1 MTFLSPEML
10 WGLLFIPAA
19 LALYVVAQRRR
30 MRYAVRFTNLDLLAN
45 VVHRSPGWRRHLPT
59 LFYLGALTTLV
70 VGLARPEAT
79 VLVPREQATVM
90 LVIDVSGS
98 MNATDVAPTRLL
110 AAKRAAQS
118 FLDQLPGAFRVG
130 VVSFAA
136 SAQTQSEP
144 TRDRTAVRRVLQLL
158 DANGGTA
165 MGDGLERALDVRRGA
180 RSSQTPSP
188 SPTPSDGA
196 TPSAT
201 PVPPADHPLPLAVVL
216 LSDGANTAGATEPLE
231 AAENAR
237 ELGVPVFTIA
247 LGTAEGTITV
257 PGGTRGTLRTMPVPP
272 DPETLRQIAEITGGG
287 FFEAPT
293 ESDLRAVYNDLGSRI
308 GFVEE
313 LQEITVLFAGLGL
326 VLIVLGGGLAVLWFN
341 RLP

>member
-10 WGLLFIPAA
+10 WGLLLVPAA

-30 MRYAVRFTNLDLLAN
+30 MRFAVRFTNLDLLAN

-59 LFYLGALTTLV
+59 LFYLGALAALV
-70 VGLARPEAT
+70 FGLARPEAT

-118 FLDQLPGAFRVG
+118 FLDQLPREFRVG

-144 TRDRTAVRRVLQLL
+144 TRDRAAVRRVLQLL

-165 MGDGLERALDVRRGA
+165 MGDGLERALDVRRAAGA
-180 RSSQTPSP
+180 PQPPSS
-188 SPTPSDGA
+188 SPTPSDA
-196 TPSAT
+196 APSAA
-201 PVPPADHPLPLAVVL
+201 PVPATDDQLPLAVVL
-216 LSDGANTAGATEPLE
+216 LSDGANTSGATEPLE
-231 AAENAR
+231 AADNAR

-257 PGGTRGTLRTMPVPP
+257 PGGTRGALRTMPVPP

>member
-1 MTFLSPEML
+1 
-10 WGLLFIPAA
+10 
-19 LALYVVAQRRR
+19 

-59 LFYLGALTTLV
+59 LFYLGALAALLV
-70 VGLARPEAT
+70 SLARPEAT

-90 LVIDVSGS
+90 LVMDVSGS

-110 AAKRAAQS
+110 AAKRAAES
-118 FLDQLPGAFRVG
+118 FLDQLPGGFRVG

-136 SAQTQSEP
+136 SAQTQAEP
-144 TRDRTAVRRVLQLL
+144 TRDRAAVRRALQLL
-158 DANGGTA
+158 EANGGTA
-165 MGDGLERALDVRRGA
+165 MGDGLERALEVRRA
-180 RSSQTPSP
+180 
-188 SPTPSDGA
+188 
-196 TPSAT
+196 AT
-201 PVPPADHPLPLAVVL
+201 PVPTPSPAPSPGDGGTPTPGQEPTPAEEAIPLAVVL
-216 LSDGANTAGATEPLE
+216 LSDGANTAGTTQPGE
-231 AAENAR
+231 AAEHAR

-293 ESDLRAVYNDLGSRI
+293 ESDLRAVYDDLGSRI

-313 LQEITVLFAGLGL
+313 LQEVTVLFAGLGL